1 MKPFLPLLLVAAM
14 ASAAQADVTVGV
26 ILSTTGPGASL
37 GIPER
42 NTVDLLPKQIA
53 GQAVKYVVLDD
64 GSDSTAAA
72 KNARKLVSESQVDLL
87 IGSTTVPTSAAVAQI
102 AKESHTAQIAL
113 APYAPAA
120 DEQAWIFTIA
130 QTNALMA
137 EALI

>member
-1 MKPFLPLLLVAAM
+1 MKAIFPLLLLASL
-14 ASAAQADVTVGV
+14 SAAARADMTVGV

-42 NTVDLLPKQIA
+42 NTVALLPQEIA

-72 KNARKLVSESQVDLL
+72 RNARKLVSENRVDLL

-102 AKESHTAQIAL
+102 AKESKTAQIAL
-113 APYAPAA
+113 APSLRPAA
-120 DEQAWIFTIA
+120 SRPGFSPLPRPTP
-130 QTNALMA
+130 
-137 EALI
+137 